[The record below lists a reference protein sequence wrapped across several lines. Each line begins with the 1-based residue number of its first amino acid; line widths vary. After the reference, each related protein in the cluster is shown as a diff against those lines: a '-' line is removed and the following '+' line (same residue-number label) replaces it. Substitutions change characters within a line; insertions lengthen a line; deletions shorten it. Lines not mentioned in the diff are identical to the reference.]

1 MTGSKSMEQ
10 ELLDISKVRK
20 LLFLGPNGSY
30 SDFAKNKFIESFGLN
45 CVSTSLKSIS
55 GIIKALKDAN
65 SEDIVAVIPI
75 ENSIEGIVRE
85 TLDNLSS
92 LKKEN
97 IKILAETTMNI
108 EHSLIGYAKD
118 FSKIKVIR
126 SHPQALA
133 QCKQFL
139 QSHFPDTLVEEAT
152 LSTSAAVRSISEIEP
167 YAAAIGSKDCAQMYD
182 VPIIEE
188 NINDETNNSTRFIL
202 LGKFLSPQT
211 GNDKTSITFSTENKA
226 GALNKILTILESNNI
241 NMSYI
246 DSRPSKKELGEYV
259 FYIDF
264 EGHILDSKIQK
275 AFEEILPMTKM
286 FYVIGS
292 YHSVDKG

>member
-1 MTGSKSMEQ
+1 MEQ
-10 ELLDISKVRK
+10 ETLDVSKIRK

-30 SDFAKNKFIESFGLN
+30 SDFVKNKFIDAFNFN
-45 CVSTSLKSIS
+45 CVCTNLKSIS
-55 GIIKALKDAN
+55 SVIRALKDEN

-92 LKKEN
+92 LKKEG
-97 IKILAETTMNI
+97 IKIISETTMNV
-108 EHSLIGYAKD
+108 EHALLGYCNIKD
-118 FSKIKVIR
+118 IKVIR

-133 QCKQFL
+133 QCKQYLNANF
-139 QSHFPDTLVEEAT
+139 SDTLIEEAT
-152 LSTSAAVRSISEIEP
+152 LSTSAAIKSLTPNDKTI
-167 YAAAIGSKDCAQMYD
+167 AAIGSVECAKMYG
-182 VPIIEE
+182 VPVIKE
-188 NINDETNNSTRFIL
+188 NINDEENNKTRFIL
-202 LGKFLSPQT
+202 LGKYLAPQT
-211 GNDKTSITFSTENKA
+211 GKDKTSITFSTENKA
-226 GALNKILTILESNNI
+226 GALSKILTILDSYEI

-264 EGHILDSKIQK
+264 EGHINDEKVQM
-275 AFEEILPMTKM
+275 AFADLKPFVKM

-292 YHSVDKG
+292 YSAV

>member
-1 MTGSKSMEQ
+1 MEQ
-10 ELLDISKVRK
+10 ELLDTSKIKK

-30 SDFAKNKFIESFGLN
+30 SDFAKNKFIDKFNLN
-45 CVSTSLKSIS
+45 CVCTNLKSIS
-55 GIIKALKDAN
+55 GIIKALKTEN
-65 SEDIVAVIPI
+65 SEDIVGVIPI

-92 LKKEN
+92 LKKEG

-108 EHSLIGYAKD
+108 EHSLIGY
-118 FSKIKVIR
+118 SKKQNIKVIR

-133 QCKQFL
+133 QCKLYL
-139 QSHFPDTLVEEAT
+139 QANFPDSLIEEAT
-152 LSTSAAVRSISEIEP
+152 LSTSAAIKSLTPEDKNI
-167 YAAAIGSKDCAQMYD
+167 AAIGSADCAKMYD
-182 VPIIEE
+182 TPIIEKQ
-188 NINDETNNSTRFIL
+188 INDEINNKTRFIL
-202 LGKFLSPQT
+202 IGKFIAPPT
-211 GNDKTSITFSTENKA
+211 GQDKTSITFSTENKA
-226 GALNKILTILESNNI
+226 GALSRILTILDSYNI

-264 EGHILDSKIQK
+264 EGHISDEKVQM
-275 AFEEILPMTKM
+275 AFADIKPFVKM

-292 YHSVDKG
+292 YSPV

>member
-1 MTGSKSMEQ
+1 MVPDN
-10 ELLDISKVRK
+10 LDTSRIRK

-30 SDFAKNKFIESFGLN
+30 SDFAKNKFINAFNLN
-45 CVSTSLKSIS
+45 CVSTNLKSIS
-55 GIIKALKDAN
+55 GVIKALKDEN

-92 LKKEN
+92 LKKEGY
-97 IKILAETTMNI
+97 KIIAETTMNV
-108 EHSLIGYAKD
+108 EHALIGFADKK
-118 FSKIKVIR
+118 SEIKVVR

-133 QCKQFL
+133 QCKKYL
-139 QSHFPDTLVEEAT
+139 QDNFSDSLIEEAT
-152 LSTSAAVRSISEIEP
+152 LSTSAAVRSLSENDKSI
-167 YAAAIGSKDCAQMYD
+167 AAIGSVDCAKMYNIP
-182 VPIIEE
+182 VIETE
-188 NINDETNNSTRFIL
+188 INDESNNQTRFIL
-202 LGKFLSPQT
+202 LGKFLAPQT
-211 GNDKTSITFSTENKA
+211 GKDKTSITFSTENKA
-226 GALNKILTILESNNI
+226 GALSKILTILDEYGI

-264 EGHILDSKIQK
+264 EGHIHDKK
-275 AFEEILPMTKM
+275 VVDAFNEIKQYVKM

-292 YHSVDKG
+292 YHSIDLNM